1 MSELYPAS
9 DAVIHPTIDGTYDMV
24 VLEAMSHKLPVIVSS
39 SEYCGFS
46 EHLNNE
52 EAVILNNPTDPQ
64 EISIGIQ
71 TLTNQLELRNKI
83 SENGFK
89 KSQAINW
96 KNTTNKTLN
105 AYKKIL

>member
-1 MSELYPAS
+1 MSELYPIA
-9 DAVIHPTIDGTYDMV
+9 DTLIHSTLGDTYGMV

-39 SEYCGFS
+39 SKYCGFS
-46 EHLNNE
+46 EHLSNE
-52 EAVILNNPTDPQ
+52 EAVILNNPKSST

-71 TLTNQLELRNKI
+71 TLTKQVELRNKI

-96 KNTTNKTLN
+96 KNTTNKTLD
-105 AYKKIL
+105 AYQKI

>member
-1 MSELYPAS
+1 
-9 DAVIHPTIDGTYDMV
+9 
-24 VLEAMSHKLPVIVSS
+24 MSHKLPVIIVSS
-39 SEYCGFS
+39 VNYCGFS

-52 EAVILNNPTDPQ
+52 EAVILNNLKDSQ